1 MSELTAD
8 QAEGL
13 VEPRQ
18 AERRGWAARIGLALL
33 NILACGTGLI
43 RIGRVRLGLWLY
55 ASQLALSSI
64 AFLLFLVPRFGLAAY
79 FVVIAAAIAQIALL
93 IASIVLTLRLSGV
106 RGGTTGLSSWPA
118 IGAMIVLSLAVAYL
132 APSRF
137 KTYSIPSE
145 NMDPLLKP
153 GDYVVADLKL
163 TEPERGQ
170 VIVFRMDE
178 DQQWVK
184 RVVGLPGDRVALRD
198 GVVILNG
205 QPVPQTEHGSYEQVD
220 VFGQRGVVRAKL
232 EQLPGEA
239 APHVV
244 LDRGAKP
251 QDEFSEAVV
260 PVGHIF
266 VLGDNRDNS
275 MDSRFSREFGP
286 GGVGMLPVS
295 DVLGILQ
302 FFTWSAGP
310 ERRFKSLEKVQA
322 QTAEP
327 GLKRTPE

>member
-1 MSELTAD
+1 VGELIAD
-8 QAEGL
+8 QAEGP

-18 AERRGWAARIGLALL
+18 AERRGWVARIGLTLL

-64 AFLLFLVPRFGLAAY
+64 AFLLFLVSRFGLAAY
-79 FVVIAAAIAQIALL
+79 FVAIAAAITHIALL

-106 RGGTTGLSSWPA
+106 RGAATGLSSWPA
-118 IGAMIVLSLAVAYL
+118 IGAMIILSLAVAYL

-153 GDYVVADLKL
+153 GDYVVADLKF

-170 VIVFRMDE
+170 VIFFRMDE
-178 DQQWVK
+178 DHQWVK
-184 RVVGLPGDRVALRD
+184 RVVGLPGDRVALRS

-205 QPVPQTEHGSYEQVD
+205 QPVPQTEHGDYDQVD
-220 VFGQRGVVRAKL
+220 VFGQRRVVRAKL
-232 EQLPGEA
+232 EQFPGEA

-244 LDRGAKP
+244 LDRGAEP

-260 PVGHIF
+260 PAGHIF
-266 VLGDNRDNS
+266 VLGDNRDHS
-275 MDSRFSREFGP
+275 MDSRFPREFGP

-295 DVLGILQ
+295 DVLGVLQ
-302 FFTWSAGP
+302 FFTWSGDP
-310 ERRFKSLEKVQA
+310 DRRFKSIAEVQA
-322 QTAEP
+322 QTARP
-327 GLKRTPE
+327 ALKRNGE